1 MPAKDLQRWNQDGS
15 NMQAGLEA
23 AGYEVD
29 HQYASNDIATQ
40 VRQAII
46 KRIRRAYRLCVKRW
60 KI

>member
-1 MPAKDLQRWNQDGS
+1 MNLQDGS

-29 HQYASNDIATQ
+29 LQYASNDIATQ

-46 KRIRRAYRLCVKRW
+46 KRIRRAYRLYVKRW